1 MEGSPDRLCLTNK
14 YKAEIL
20 CCDFSPQAIRLII
33 LLPPDLIFLE
43 VSLILSPTSFHSP
56 SFLSKPTAATWAFY
70 LAPGTLFF

>member
-20 CCDFSPQAIRLII
+20 CYAFSPQAIRLII
-33 LLPPDLIFLE
+33 LLLPDLSFLE
-43 VSLILSPTSFHSP
+43 VSLILSPMSFHSS

-70 LAPGTLFF
+70 LALGALFF